1 MKLWLTGMTSAGN
14 GDHLK
19 ELIEPIKEYFDGLIW
34 VYHDDQKEFQ
44 ADQHLDSGLR
54 YLYDNKRDGEI
65 IRSRWCNRFDFSRNI
80 GLYQGPIKYG
90 DWFLV
95 IDTMERMHIDFALQ
109 IRDLIQRFDKNE
121 INGVYCR
128 NKHLLFKYNE
138 NTSFVHNPHCGVKG
152 VTKSIEISSLPF
164 WKEEYWQNVRS
175 LHRDKYEFIDHN
187 LKYYLFP
194 NTNHLVLNCESDQ
207 QFIVRRYMIRNEFFQ
222 ELLKL
227 GIDIQDFKA
236 VKDYI
241 VTGDLTETTK
251 SCISEEKYLNDVYR
265 FYRLNQKDI
274 QEDFDF
280 ENLVKAK

>member
-1 MKLWLTGMTSAGN
+1 MKLWLTGMTNAGN

-19 ELIEPIKEYFDGLIW
+19 DLIEPIKEYFDGFVW
-34 VYHDDQKEFQ
+34 VFHDNELDQAANYVKDEGFNY
-44 ADQHLDSGLR
+44 LVGLKNSKVI
-54 YLYDNKRDGEI
+54 L
-65 IRSRWCNRFDFSRNI
+65 SPWCNRFDFSRNI

-95 IDTMERMHIDFALQ
+95 IDTMEIMHVDFALQ
-109 IRDLIQRFDKNE
+109 IRDLIERFDKNG

-152 VTKSIEISSLPF
+152 VSKSIEISSLPF

-194 NTNHLVLNCESDQ
+194 NTNHLVLKCESDQ
-207 QFIVRRYMIRNEFFQ
+207 QFIVRRYMIRSEFFN
-222 ELLKL
+222 ELNKL
-227 GIDIQDFKA
+227 NIDIQDFKS
-236 VKDYI
+236 VRDYI
-241 VTGDLTETTK
+241 AFGEFNETTK
-251 SCISEEKYLNDVYR
+251 QCIQEEKYLNDVYR
-265 FYRLNQKDI
+265 FYHLGDTSIN
-274 QEDFDF
+274 EDFDF
-280 ENLVKAK
+280 DNLVKVK

>member
-95 IDTMERMHIDFALQ
+95 IDTM
-109 IRDLIQRFDKNE
+109 
-121 INGVYCR
+121 
-128 NKHLLFKYNE
+128 
-138 NTSFVHNPHCGVKG
+138 
-152 VTKSIEISSLPF
+152 
-164 WKEEYWQNVRS
+164 
-175 LHRDKYEFIDHN
+175 
-187 LKYYLFP
+187 
-194 NTNHLVLNCESDQ
+194 
-207 QFIVRRYMIRNEFFQ
+207 
-222 ELLKL
+222 
-227 GIDIQDFKA
+227 
-236 VKDYI
+236 
-241 VTGDLTETTK
+241 
-251 SCISEEKYLNDVYR
+251 
-265 FYRLNQKDI
+265 
-274 QEDFDF
+274 
-280 ENLVKAK
+280 